1 MFKKIIFKIVDLF
14 GYSIQKKDYLPPLYW
29 SNKTENQLRILFH
42 YDMFKKTE
50 LLEGNIVEV
59 GVASGDTIAFLNN
72 LCLQFG
78 INKKIYGFDSFEG
91 FSAPSKEDG
100 DYFKK
105 YYSRYRRTYSKFS
118 KKIVYRNLLDWC
130 GSSDN
135 IINIELCKGY
145 IPESLSKYDRGKISL
160 MNIDLDIYQPTLDSL
175 RFFWPMLQKGGVMM
189 LDEYDFG
196 KDLEKW
202 PGAKIAVDEFCEE
215 VEIEVQKHF
224 TGKSFLI
231 KT

>member
-1 MFKKIIFKIVDLF
+1 MVDLF
-14 GYSIQKKDYLPPLYW
+14 GYSIQKKDYLLPRYW
-29 SNKTENQLRILFH
+29 SNKTYAELRTLFH

-50 LLEGNIVEV
+50 ILEGNIVEV
-59 GVASGDTIAFLNN
+59 GVASGRAIAFLNN
-72 LCLQFG
+72 LSLQFG

-91 FSAPSKEDG
+91 FSEPSKEDG
-100 DYFKK
+100 DFFKNNF
-105 YYSRYRRTYSKFS
+105 SRYKESYAKFS
-118 KKIVYRNLLDWC
+118 INAVNRNLVDWC

-135 IINIELCKGY
+135 VKNIKLCKGY
-145 IPESLSKYDRGKISL
+145 IPESLSKYDGGKISL

-175 RFFWPMLQKGGVMM
+175 RFFWPMLQKGGIMM

-196 KDLEKW
+196 NDLEKW
-202 PGAKIAVDEFCEE
+202 PGAKTAVDEFCEE

-224 TGKSFLI
+224 TGRAFLI

>member
-78 INKKIYGFDSFEG
+78 INKKSMGLIHLRVSVRQVKRMVIILRSTIPDIGGLIQNFL
-91 FSAPSKEDG
+91 
-100 DYFKK
+100 KK
-105 YYSRYRRTYSKFS
+105 
-118 KKIVYRNLLDWC
+118 
-130 GSSDN
+130 
-135 IINIELCKGY
+135 
-145 IPESLSKYDRGKISL
+145 
-160 MNIDLDIYQPTLDSL
+160 
-175 RFFWPMLQKGGVMM
+175 
-189 LDEYDFG
+189 
-196 KDLEKW
+196 
-202 PGAKIAVDEFCEE
+202 
-215 VEIEVQKHF
+215 
-224 TGKSFLI
+224 
-231 KT
+231 